1 MTEILNKNYNLFQK
15 KSVGLQGISIQ
26 LLLISYVM
34 IGQETDSNNKT
45 ATTYVL
51 PLKPILQRASTGAAV
66 IIYIGFDSKGFDR

>member
-34 IGQETDSNNKT
+34 IGQEMDSNNKT
-45 ATTYVL
+45 AATQLTCYL
-51 PLKPILQRASTGAAV
+51 WNLFYKEPAQEQQ
-66 IIYIGFDSKGFDR
+66 